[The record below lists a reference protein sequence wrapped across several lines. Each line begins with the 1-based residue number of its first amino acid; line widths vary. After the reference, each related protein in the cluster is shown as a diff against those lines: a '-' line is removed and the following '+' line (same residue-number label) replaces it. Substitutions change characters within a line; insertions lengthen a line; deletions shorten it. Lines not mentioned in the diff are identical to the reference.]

1 MSDKIEFDIELESDH
16 IEWLESKVN
25 QYDLNNVSKALRI
38 LLDYSI
44 LDANDEEIFSAENIR
59 CRHC

>member
-1 MSDKIEFDIELESDH
+1 MSDKIVFDIELESDQ

-25 QYDLNNVSKALRI
+25 EYDLNNLSKALRI

-44 LDANDEEIFSAENIR
+44 LDGNDEEIFSKENIR